1 MYLSPLTFF
10 VIRKVACGTFFRI
23 TGGFQNIFVNDTRL
37 SACSIKGKE
46 DFLHYLHYMIFKTF
60 TKYSSRGRN
69 PFEVLSFHLID
80 SAGCIREREV
90 KTPLEI

>member
-1 MYLSPLTFF
+1 
-10 VIRKVACGTFFRI
+10 VAVGTLFRI

-37 SACSIKGKE
+37 SACSIKLYEEGFKV

-90 KTPLEI
+90 KTPLKI